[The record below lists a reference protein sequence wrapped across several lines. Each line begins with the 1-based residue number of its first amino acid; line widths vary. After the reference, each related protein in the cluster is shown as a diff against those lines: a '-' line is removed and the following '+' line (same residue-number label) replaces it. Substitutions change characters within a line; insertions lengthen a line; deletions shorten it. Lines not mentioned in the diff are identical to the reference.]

1 MTSLWIFPSFSFL
14 SDLWEIVTKFREKT
28 MKRDLITSKRD
39 WTANDRAYASN
50 QFFRI
55 FWRCFPNLN
64 QWWSPEQQL
73 CWNKWW
79 WLRHL
84 QTPKLNGTDI
94 LNSIS
99 TVRQKLT
106 KTTLHCRWKS
116 LKFAHLNFQFDFAS
130 KYIFWAILAWKFKY
144 LKKLVRILMRL

>member
-1 MTSLWIFPSFSFL
+1 MPFMKLLPDFHDFQRFFFWNIFGDFHTLCYVCVSFL
-14 SDLWEIVTKFREKT
+14 SDFKEFVTKFREKT

-55 FWRCFPNLN
+55 FSRCFPNLN

-99 TVRQKLT
+99 TVRQQTDKNNL
-106 KTTLHCRWKS
+106 LHSR
-116 LKFAHLNFQFDFAS
+116 
-130 KYIFWAILAWKFKY
+130 
-144 LKKLVRILMRL
+144 